1 MSEHLYLLSIGL
13 PLVTLLVIFGM
24 KYFSNLS
31 QARVRILEEN
41 AYRSLAQKAVAA
53 QSDAAASLAVLQ
65 SELSQI
71 TARLTGIEK
80 ILKEVE

>member
-13 PLVTLLVIFGM
+13 PLMTILVIFGM

-41 AYRSLAQKAVAA
+41 AYRSLAQKAVAV
-53 QSDAAASLAVLQ
+53 QSEAAASLALLQ
-65 SELSQI
+65 SELSEI
-71 TARLTGIEK
+71 NTRLAAVEK
-80 ILKEVE
+80 ILKAVE

>member
-13 PLVTLLVIFGM
+13 PLITILVIFGM

-41 AYRSLAQKAVAA
+41 AYRSLAQKAVAV
-53 QSDAAASLAVLQ
+53 QSEAAASLALLQ
-65 SELSQI
+65 SALSEI
-71 TARLTGIEK
+71 NTRLAAVEK
-80 ILKEVE
+80 ILKAVE

>member
-13 PLVTLLVIFGM
+13 PLITILVIFGM

-41 AYRSLAQKAVAA
+41 AYRSLAQKAVAV
-53 QSDAAASLAVLQ
+53 QSEAAASLALLQ
-65 SELSQI
+65 SELSEI
-71 TARLTGIEK
+71 NTRLAAVEK
-80 ILKEVE
+80 ILKAVE

>member
-13 PLVTLLVIFGM
+13 PLVTILVIFGM

-41 AYRSLAQKAVAA
+41 AYRSLAQKAVAV
-53 QSDAAASLAVLQ
+53 QSDAAASLALLQ

-71 TARLTGIEK
+71 NTRLAAVEK
-80 ILKEVE
+80 ILKAVE

>member
-1 MSEHLYLLSIGL
+1 MSEHLYLLTIGL
-13 PLVTLLVIFGM
+13 PLVTILVIFGM

-41 AYRSLAQKAVAA
+41 AYRSLAQKAVAVQA
-53 QSDAAASLAVLQ
+53 EAAASLVLLQ

-71 TARLTGIEK
+71 NTRLAAVEK
-80 ILKEVE
+80 ILKAVE

>member
-13 PLVTLLVIFGM
+13 PLMTILVIFGM

-41 AYRSLAQKAVAA
+41 AYHSLAQKAVAV
-53 QSDAAASLAVLQ
+53 QSEAAASLALLQ
-65 SELSQI
+65 SELSEI
-71 TARLTGIEK
+71 NTRLAAVEK
-80 ILKEVE
+80 ILKAVE